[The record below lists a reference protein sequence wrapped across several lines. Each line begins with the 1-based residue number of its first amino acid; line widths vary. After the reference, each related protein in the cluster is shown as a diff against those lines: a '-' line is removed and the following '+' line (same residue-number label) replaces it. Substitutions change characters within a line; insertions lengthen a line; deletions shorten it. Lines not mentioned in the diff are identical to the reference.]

1 MALQVKVFGVEAT
14 SPRIIAAQLESEL
27 NKALGEI
34 VRGGARVVDIK
45 ISTAGTI
52 NAYMAIAI
60 VIYETKPEP
69 IVMSEVSAHSTPE
82 SL

>member
-1 MALQVKVFGVEAT
+1 VALQVRVFGVEAT

-34 VRGGARVVDIK
+34 VRSGARVVDIK
-45 ISTAGTI
+45 ISTAGTM

-60 VIYETKPEP
+60 VIYDTSPNGSRIQP
-69 IVMSEVSAHSTPE
+69 LPPTMI
-82 SL
+82 

>member
-1 MALQVKVFGVEAT
+1 VALQVKVFGVEAT

-34 VRGGARVVDIK
+34 VRSGARVVDIK

-60 VIYETKPEP
+60 VIYDTSPNSSRIQP
-69 IVMSEVSAHSTPE
+69 LPPTMI
-82 SL
+82 

>member
-1 MALQVKVFGVEAT
+1 VALQVKVFGVEAT

-27 NKALGEI
+27 NKALGEV

-45 ISTAGTI
+45 ISTAGTL

-60 VIYETKPEP
+60 VIYDTSPNSSRIQP
-69 IVMSEVSAHSTPE
+69 LPPTMI
-82 SL
+82 

>member
-1 MALQVKVFGVEAT
+1 VALQVKVFGVEAT

-27 NKALGEI
+27 NKALGEV

-60 VIYETKPEP
+60 VIYDTSPNSSRIQP
-69 IVMSEVSAHSTPE
+69 LPPTMI
-82 SL
+82 

>member
-1 MALQVKVFGVEAT
+1 VALQVRVFGVEAT

-34 VRGGARVVDIK
+34 VKSGARVVDI
-45 ISTAGTI
+45 AGTM

-60 VIYETKPEP
+60 VIYDTSPNSSRIQP
-69 IVMSEVSAHSTPE
+69 LPPTMI
-82 SL
+82 

>member
-1 MALQVKVFGVEAT
+1 MALQVRVFGVEAT

-34 VRGGARVVDIK
+34 VKSGARVVDIK
-45 ISTAGTI
+45 ISTAGTM

-60 VIYETKPEP
+60 VIYDTSPNSSRIQP
-69 IVMSEVSAHSTPE
+69 LPPTMI
-82 SL
+82 

>member
-1 MALQVKVFGVEAT
+1 VALQVKVFGVEAT

-34 VRGGARVVDIK
+34 VKGGARVVDIK

-60 VIYETKPEP
+60 VIYDTSPNSSRIQP
-69 IVMSEVSAHSTPE
+69 LPPTMI
-82 SL
+82 

>member
-14 SPRIIAAQLESEL
+14 SPRIIATQLESEL

-34 VRGGARVVDIK
+34 VKSGARVVDIK
-45 ISTAGTI
+45 ISTAGTM

-60 VIYETKPEP
+60 VIYDTSPNSSRIQP
-69 IVMSEVSAHSTPE
+69 LPPTMI
-82 SL
+82 

>member
-1 MALQVKVFGVEAT
+1 
-14 SPRIIAAQLESEL
+14 LESEL

-45 ISTAGTI
+45 ISTAGTL

-60 VIYETKPEP
+60 VIYDTSPNSSRIQP
-69 IVMSEVSAHSTPE
+69 LPPTMI
-82 SL
+82 

>member
-1 MALQVKVFGVEAT
+1 VALQVKVFGVEAT

-60 VIYETKPEP
+60 VIYETKPET
-69 IVMSEVSAHSTPE
+69 IVMTRIQP
-82 SL
+82 LPPTMI

>member
-1 MALQVKVFGVEAT
+1 VALQVKVFGVEAT

-34 VRGGARVVDIK
+34 VKGGARVVDIK
-45 ISTAGTI
+45 ISTAGTL

-60 VIYETKPEP
+60 VIYDTSPNSSRIQP
-69 IVMSEVSAHSTPE
+69 LPPTMI
-82 SL
+82 

>member
-1 MALQVKVFGVEAT
+1 VALQVKVFGVEAT

-27 NKALGEI
+27 NKALGEV

-45 ISTAGTI
+45 ISTAGTL

-60 VIYETKPEP
+60 VIYDTSPNGSRIQP
-69 IVMSEVSAHSTPE
+69 LPPTMI
-82 SL
+82 

>member
-1 MALQVKVFGVEAT
+1 VALQVRVFGVEAT

-34 VRGGARVVDIK
+34 VKGGARVVDIK
-45 ISTAGTI
+45 ISTAGTM

-60 VIYETKPEP
+60 VIYDTSPNSSRIQP
-69 IVMSEVSAHSTPE
+69 LPPTMI
-82 SL
+82 

>member
-1 MALQVKVFGVEAT
+1 MALQVRVFCVEAT
-14 SPRIIAAQLESEL
+14 TPRIIAAQLESEL

-34 VRGGARVVDIK
+34 VKSGARIVDIK

-60 VIYETKPEP
+60 VIYDTSPNGSRIQP
-69 IVMSEVSAHSTPE
+69 LPPTMI
-82 SL
+82 

>member
-1 MALQVKVFGVEAT
+1 VALQVRVFGVEAT

-34 VRGGARVVDIK
+34 VKGGARVVDIK
-45 ISTAGTI
+45 ISTAGTL

-60 VIYETKPEP
+60 VIYETKPET
-69 IVMSEVSAHSTPE
+69 IVMSEVSAHPTPE